1 MSQTL
6 THEQVRHVAKLSRLK
21 LSDVEVQQFARQLSD
36 ILTYVEKLN
45 ELKLDEVQPMAHALD
60 LTNVLRP
67 DEPKQ
72 GLSVDK
78 VLANAPAK
86 DPPFFMVPKVIDE
99 GGGA

>member
-6 THEQVRHVAKLSRLK
+6 THDQVRHVAKLSRLK
-21 LSDVEVQQFARQLSD
+21 LSEAEVAQFARQLSD

-45 ELKLDEVQPMAHALD
+45 ELNLDEVQPMAHALD

-67 DEPKQ
+67 DEPKP
-72 GLSVDK
+72 GLSVEQ

-86 DPPFFMVPKVIDE
+86 EPPFFMVPKVIDD
-99 GGGA
+99 GSGA